1 MSRVPVRGWKGQ
13 SILVHRHMTG
23 PDSPARRQ
31 GVMPAFAEAALSV
44 ALPIGRLVGLAK
56 KRWRDGDASR
66 LDVDAV
72 RRLRS
77 EINEAL
83 DRLET
88 IVASDTDTGELP
100 AARDAY
106 ARHGLAGLVALGLV
120 EEACEVAEPIAAVVS
135 GNRTTDE
142 ARREIEDE
150 AADLRTYLHLA
161 DDAFSIDPVGSG
173 QRKWEEFLARLPD
186 GGREAL
192 TPRKLDQT
200 QIAASMAA
208 LASTLGRKRA

>member
-23 PDSPARRQ
+23 PESPARRQ
-31 GVMPAFAEAALSV
+31 GVMPAFAEAALAA

-56 KRWRDGDASR
+56 KRWRDDDPSR
-66 LDVDAV
+66 LDADAV

-77 EINEAL
+77 EVNEAL
-83 DRLET
+83 DRLEA
-88 IVASDTDTGELP
+88 VLASDADAVDRAEGRE
-100 AARDAY
+100 AY
-106 ARHGLAGLVALGLV
+106 ARHGLVGLVALGLV
-120 EEACEVAEPIAAVVS
+120 EEACEVAEPIAAVAS
-135 GNRTTDE
+135 GDRTTDE
-142 ARREIEDE
+142 ARREVEDE

-173 QRKWEEFLARLPD
+173 QRKWDEFLARLPD

-192 TPRKLDQT
+192 TPRRLDQT